1 MRNGTGRYLR
11 LFERVRVQSIFS
23 TRRLSRVVFAVLFI
37 GLLSALS
44 SCSREPT
51 KGNLEIRV
59 KDHRAAIDDF
69 SKLEAAI
76 DAIRLKPSGSWI
88 ELKPAQ
94 ESFDLTAYTK
104 GRFVTVFKGEIDGG
118 PFEGIH
124 LKLGKIGGVLKKNG
138 AEVEVKNGVGPIQV
152 SLSLEPKATT
162 LLVIDLKVLDLSDH
176 VGRGYELHSNAYEI
190 SRNGKLV
197 DKIPPG

>member
-1 MRNGTGRYLR
+1 ML
-11 LFERVRVQSIFS
+11 
-23 TRRLSRVVFAVLFI
+23 RLSRAVFTVLFI
-37 GLLSALS
+37 GLLSTLS
-44 SCSREPT
+44 SCSRERA

-69 SKLEAAI
+69 SKLDVSI
-76 DAIRLKPSGSWI
+76 DAILLKPSGSWI

-124 LKLGKIGGVLKKNG
+124 LKLGKIAGVRKKNG

-152 SLSLEPKATT
+152 SLSLESKVTT
-162 LLVIDLKVLDLSDH
+162 LLVLDLKVLDLSDH
-176 VGRGYELHSNAYEI
+176 VGRGYELHPDAYEI
-190 SRNGKLV
+190 YRDGKLV

>member
-1 MRNGTGRYLR
+1 M
-11 LFERVRVQSIFS
+11 QSIFS
-23 TRRLSRVVFAVLFI
+23 MRRFSRAFSAVLFI
-37 GLLSALS
+37 GLLSTLS

-88 ELKPAQ
+88 EFKPAQ

-124 LKLGKIGGVLKKNG
+124 LKLGKIGAVLKKNG

-176 VGRGYELHSNAYEI
+176 VGRGYELHPNAYKI
-190 SRNGKLV
+190 SRNGKVV